1 MRHTNGT
8 LRDAIQLTCWGLQK
22 MKADRGSVF
31 NPHPTLGG
39 AILVV
44 FLFGGG
50 QPQGSAT
57 QSATPSGAA

>member
-1 MRHTNGT
+1 LLGFR
-8 LRDAIQLTCWGLQK
+8 R